1 MVPSLVRDMIDP
13 TQFDGMIT
21 QAFIVATS
29 IYGIIGVAGYTMFGD
44 DVSEEVG
51 LSQL

>member
-1 MVPSLVRDMIDP
+1 MIDP

-29 IYGIIGVAGYTMFGD
+29 IYGVIGVAGYTMFGD
-44 DVSEEVG
+44 AVSEEV
-51 LSQL
+51 SFAMP